1 MILFAGALGLVG
13 TLIGT
18 RLAIHVLVLKGYGQY
33 VRDDGPKEHLKK
45 AGTPTMGGI
54 AIIASVVLAYTLAHL
69 ITWTPPTASGVLLLG
84 LFTGLGFVGVVTVA
98 I

>member
-54 AIIASVVLAYTLAHL
+54 AIIASVA
-69 ITWTPPTASGVLLLG
+69 PQ
-84 LFTGLGFVGVVTVA
+84 VTV
-98 I
+98 ISRSGSKSRP